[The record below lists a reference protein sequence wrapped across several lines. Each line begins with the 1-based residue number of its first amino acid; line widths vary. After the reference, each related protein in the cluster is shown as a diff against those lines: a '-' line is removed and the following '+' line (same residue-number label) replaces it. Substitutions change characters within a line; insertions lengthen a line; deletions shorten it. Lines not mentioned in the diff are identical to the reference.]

1 MTTKRDYYEVLSVTR
16 ESGDDEIKKSYRVL
30 AMKYHPDRNAG
41 DEEASV
47 YFKEAAEAYAV
58 LSDAQKRQVYDRYGH
73 AGLGQMGGMPDFGG
87 GGESVFEMFGDI
99 FEMFTGG
106 NKRQRGPRAGDDLGY
121 RLEIDLVE
129 AYRGARKSIVI
140 PRNEPCGE
148 CSGTGSKKGSRP
160 TQCRTCQGSGVTIQ
174 SQGFFRVQQKCRTCG
189 GRGQIITDPCTVCQ
203 GRARVQVKR
212 TIEVD
217 IPPGAGTG
225 MRFGMQGEGEAGEP
239 GGPRGNLVIEVL
251 VRDHPLFRR
260 EGDHLICQV
269 PVTFSQAALG
279 GEIDI
284 PTLDGA
290 LKRDIPKGSQSGDI
304 LRIASKGMP
313 SARGGRRGELLV
325 QLMLETPRTLT
336 KRQDE
341 LFREL
346 AELDK
351 SHVSPQRTSFFDKIR
366 DLFVGHDEPDKKS

>member
-1 MTTKRDYYEVLSVTR
+1 MTTKRDYYEVLGVTR
-16 ESGDDEIKKSYRVL
+16 ESGDDEIKKSYRTL

-58 LSDAQKRQVYDRYGH
+58 LSDPQKRQVYDRYGH

-87 GGESVFEMFGDI
+87 GESVFEMFGDI

-106 NKRQRGPRAGDDLGY
+106 NKRRRGPRAGDDLGY

-148 CSGTGSKKGSRP
+148 CSGTGSKKGSKP
-160 TQCRTCQGSGVTIQ
+160 AQCRTCQGSGVTIQ

-189 GRGQIITDPCTVCQ
+189 GRGQIITDPCNVCQ

-239 GGPRGNLVIEVL
+239 GGPRGNLIIEVL

-284 PTLDGA
+284 PTLDGP

-304 LRIASKGMP
+304 LRIAGKGMP

-336 KRQDE
+336 KRQEE